1 MLKLLKFMIGLLLLP
16 LCVAAS
22 QVSWG
27 LLQASARAEAEVF
40 LPLPALA
47 LLSGFVVWLAA
58 FMLFPR
64 PVRSYILAHELTHA
78 LWGLLMGASISKI
91 SVKEDRGAVVLSKT
105 NFLITLAPYFFPLY
119 TVLLIGLYYLLM
131 LFYPVERFHLLWLG
145 LVGMTWGFHLTFTVS
160 ALLQRQSDIRD
171 QGRLFSYAVIYLA
184 NVLGICLWV
193 IMVSDATAA
202 EAATLGVAACQT
214 VWQWL
219 LAAGHL
225 ARQTLRDTGWG
236 ARLNQ
241 AMPG

>member
-16 LCVAAS
+16 VCVA
-22 QVSWG
+22 VSKVLWG
-27 LLQASARAEAEVF
+27 LLQAAARTESAVF

-47 LLSGFVVWLAA
+47 LLSGFVLWLAM
-58 FMLFPR
+58 FILFPR

-119 TVLLIGLYYLLM
+119 TVLLIALYYLLM
-131 LFYPVERFHLLWLG
+131 PFYPVKQFHLIWLG
-145 LVGMTWGFHLTFTVS
+145 LVGMTWGFHVTFTVS

-193 IMVSDATAA
+193 IMVSDASLA
-202 EAATLGVAACQT
+202 EAAALS
-214 VWQWL
+214 
-219 LAAGHL
+219 LAAGKTVWLWL
-225 ARQTLRDTGWG
+225 AAA
-236 ARLNQ
+236 ARETY
-241 AMPG
+241 ARCVRRC

>member
-1 MLKLLKFMIGLLLLP
+1 MLKLFKVMMGLLLLP
-16 LCVAAS
+16 VCVV
-22 QVSWG
+22 VSRVLWG
-27 LLQASARAEAEVF
+27 LLQAAARTESAVF

-47 LLSGFVVWLAA
+47 LLSGFVLWLAA

-78 LWGLLMGASISKI
+78 LWGLLMGASIARI
-91 SVKEDRGAVVLSKT
+91 RVKEDRGSVVLSKT

-119 TVLLIGLYYLLM
+119 TVLLIGIYYLLM

-145 LVGMTWGFHLTFTVS
+145 LVGMTWGFHLTFTVC

-184 NVLGICLWV
+184 NVLGICAWV
-193 IMVSDATAA
+193 VLVSDATAA
-202 EAATLGVAACQT
+202 EAATLSAAAGKT

-219 LAAGHL
+219 VAAAREVQATLAAR
-225 ARQTLRDTGWG
+225 ARG
-236 ARLNQ
+236 
-241 AMPG
+241 

>member
-1 MLKLLKFMIGLLLLP
+1 MLLKLFKFMIGLLLLP
-16 LCVAAS
+16 VCVV
-22 QVSWG
+22 VSHVLWG
-27 LLQASARAEAEVF
+27 LLQAAARTESAVF

-47 LLSGFVVWLAA
+47 LLAGFVLWLAM

-78 LWGLLMGASISKI
+78 LWGVLMGASIARI
-91 SVKEDRGAVVLSKT
+91 NVKEDRGSVVLSKT

-145 LVGMTWGFHLTFTVS
+145 LVGMTWGFHLTFTVC

-171 QGRLFSYAVIYLA
+171 QGRLFSYAVIYLT
-184 NVLGICLWV
+184 NVLGICAWV
-193 IMVSDATAA
+193 IMVSDATAT
-202 EAATLGVAACQT
+202 EAAALSLAAGAT

-219 LAAGHL
+219 VAA
-225 ARQTLRDTGWG
+225 ARETHSAFAAKL
-236 ARLNQ
+236 
-241 AMPG
+241 

>member
-1 MLKLLKFMIGLLLLP
+1 MILKVLKFMIGLALLP
-16 LCVAAS
+16 VCAVISRIL
-22 QVSWG
+22 WG
-27 LLQASARAEAEVF
+27 ILQAAARTEAAVF

-47 LLSGFVVWLAA
+47 LLTGFGLWLAM

-78 LWGLLMGASISKI
+78 LWGLLMGASIAKI
-91 SVKEDRGAVVLSKT
+91 SVKADHGSVMLSKT

-119 TVLLIGLYYLLM
+119 TVLLIGIYYLLM

-193 IMVSDATAA
+193 VMVSDATFT
-202 EAATLGVAACQT
+202 EAAALGTDAGRV

-219 LAAGHL
+219 LASGREGH
-225 ARQTLRDTGWG
+225 AWIIE
-236 ARLNQ
+236 RLN
-241 AMPG
+241 G

>member
-16 LCVAAS
+16 VCAVVS
-22 QVSWG
+22 QVLWG
-27 LLQASARAEAEVF
+27 LLQAAARTETAVF

-47 LLSGFVVWLAA
+47 LFAGFVLWLVM

-78 LWGLLMGASISKI
+78 LWGLLMGASIARI
-91 SVKEDRGAVVLSKT
+91 SVKEDRGAVVLSRT

-131 LFYPVERFHLLWLG
+131 LFYPVERYHLLWLG
-145 LVGMTWGFHLTFTVS
+145 LVGLTWGFHVTFTVS

-171 QGRLFSYAVIYLA
+171 QGHLFAYTVIYLA
-184 NVLGICLWV
+184 TVLGICLWV
-193 IMVSDATAA
+193 IMVSDATFA
-202 EAATLGVAACQT
+202 ETVNLATDAGSI

-219 LAAGHL
+219 MTAACKMCGLAL
-225 ARQTLRDTGWG
+225 
-236 ARLNQ
+236 
-241 AMPG
+241 